1 MATEKNMPPSDDLEA
16 RLAVA
21 RLSALE
27 WELEERRKELNCLY
41 GITDLVE
48 QPGISLDGIIQGTVD
63 LVPPAWQYPEIAC
76 ARAILEGQEFKTENF
91 RETTWKQ
98 ASDIVVHDERVGSLE
113 VCYLEEKPESDEGPF
128 LKEERNLINAIA
140 ERLGKITERKRA
152 EEALQKAHA
161 ELERRVEERTAELTK
176 ANETLRQQ
184 SRTIMELSTPV
195 IKLWDEVI
203 LLPLVGVIDTE
214 RAQQMM
220 ERLLNAIVKNEARA
234 VLLDV
239 TGVPVI
245 DTYVARHVIS
255 TVTAA
260 KMLGTEVL
268 ITGISPDTA
277 QTLVKLD
284 IDLSALSTRGTLQAG
299 IAEIFRLIGKQVT
312 DR

>member
-98 ASDIVVHDERVGSLE
+98 ASDLVAHGERIGSLE